1 MLPCGTGPI
10 NAHYGFMKIPID
22 ANVWKFKCI
31 QCPRACCIQH
41 NLGVALHKLLMCSQL
56 RGARPAHLDFSL
68 WECILNLGYS
78 E

>member
-10 NAHYGFMKIPID
+10 NALYGFMKIPID

-41 NLGVALHKLLMCSQL
+41 NLGAALHKLLMCSQL
-56 RGARPAHLDFSL
+56 RGGAAHPDSPL
-68 WECILNLGYS
+68 WEYILNLGYS